1 MCKNNRGSVWMKIL
15 TFFPL
20 DYHLNNI
27 KNMFPLSIGLKIF
40 NHDIIE
46 RALIKELITLK
57 SGK

>member
-1 MCKNNRGSVWMKIL
+1 MKTL